1 MQYPFH
7 SRQES
12 ITIILRYCQEIEATL
27 GMKLGLKGT
36 SLNDK
41 INWDQGRLPNELKQ
55 KIIRMIRLGERAMSD
70 PRFEIQ
76 DLENFSQKCDLVL
89 QELNQLAEQF
99 YENPFK
105 YNIIYLVQSLW
116 VGLLLFWLCSLYI
129 HSQLAA
135 LPQYKLIFW
144 SSFGASLGAS
154 LFLGLMLKSRRYHQ
168 AKMDLILQK
177 ILILILML
185 NPLTLPWVTIALF
198 LLNRVN

>member
-154 LFLGLMLKSRRYHQ
+154 LFLGLMLKSRRYYQ